1 MGDAGSLSGGTAD
14 VVSAKGDDVS
24 RERASGVQD
33 LSSEMSRQIAST
45 SGAAHAAASGDGRR
59 KSHSSVCRWTL
70 PDFTKTRARQV
81 WSDFQTVGG
90 RECRL
95 LVYPKGDSMAL
106 PGYISAYLQVDA
118 ARESARDDATGASST
133 NAADAD
139 WECFVSYELAV
150 VRPTD
155 ASIDPRRAG
164 GDAVPEAGARRDSW
178 HRFSSRKKSH
188 GWCDFARSAVVLDP
202 KNGYLVDDALV
213 VEARIVFLN
222 ESSELVVEAE
232 ASRNGAAP
240 SPSGEA
246 SRKADISP
254 PVNLTGRFT
263 WTIENLRHFAV
274 MIKTQKV
281 MSPSFVVG
289 DCAFRLSAYQS
300 AAGAKKKNV
309 KDDADDFSA
318 DDAQFSECLS
328 LCLESKEIDTISG
341 DKQGA
346 LSARTAALGA
356 GGRIGD
362 GGDAARVSKVAGDLS
377 PGSGVAASRS
387 CWLVFRVS
395 AVHQTDGKK
404 SVHRDSYGRFA
415 GDALGGDTTSLGW
428 NDFMPMSVFAG
439 GDDLEVDS
447 GSDVGSASVKDAN
460 FVNTGFL
467 EGPDGRAV
475 FTVSFH
481 AAREACEARTHNR
494 RSSDSGPATALL
506 SPDGAVRATGGGRAR
521 RETRRE
527 SRESTSSRRRDWK
540 PRSWLRSRRRLSSP
554 RLRVEQT
561 EARVESRRCVFQ
573 DRSVRGRR
581 ARRRRKVRVAPGQL
595 HQA

>member
-1 MGDAGSLSGGTAD
+1 MSGGTAD

-118 ARESARDDATGASST
+118 SRESADAPGAWST
-133 NAADAD
+133 KTAAG
-139 WECFVSYELAV
+139 EGVFLVCYERGV
-150 VRPTD
+150 VRPRD
-155 ASIDPRRAG
+155 ASNEAS
-164 GDAVPEAGARRDSW
+164 DAVPEAGARRDSW

-213 VEARIVFLN
+213 VVARIVFLN
-222 ESSELVVEAE
+222 ESSELVVDAA
-232 ASRNGAAP
+232 ASRGGAAP
-240 SPSGEA
+240 SPGEA
-246 SRKADISP
+246 SRKTDRSP

-300 AAGAKKKNV
+300 AAGAEKKTEGKTTPTPTPTTGSSP
-309 KDDADDFSA
+309 SA
-318 DDAQFSECLS
+318 S
-328 LCLESKEIDTISG
+328 LC
-341 DKQGA
+341 A
-346 LSARTAALGA
+346 
-356 GGRIGD
+356 
-362 GGDAARVSKVAGDLS
+362 
-377 PGSGVAASRS
+377 
-387 CWLVFRVS
+387 W
-395 AVHQTDGKK
+395 
-404 SVHRDSYGRFA
+404 
-415 GDALGGDTTSLGW
+415 
-428 NDFMPMSVFAG
+428 
-439 GDDLEVDS
+439 
-447 GSDVGSASVKDAN
+447 
-460 FVNTGFL
+460 
-467 EGPDGRAV
+467 
-475 FTVSFH
+475 
-481 AAREACEARTHNR
+481 
-494 RSSDSGPATALL
+494 
-506 SPDGAVRATGGGRAR
+506 RAR
-521 RETRRE
+521 RSTRSAATR
-527 SRESTSSRRRDWK
+527 WG
-540 PRSWLRSRRRLSSP
+540 RS
-554 RLRVEQT
+554 
-561 EARVESRRCVFQ
+561 
-573 DRSVRGRR
+573 RR
-581 ARRRRKVRVAPGQL
+581 ARRRSARAREGTAARGREFRKWRATCLPGPVRASPPAVRAGSCSAFPLCTRRTARRAYTATRTGVSPATRSAATRRAWAGTISCPWRRSRAETTWKFS
-595 HQA
+595 HPVPPRNKYT